1 MRVAIGQLGLLL
13 VLSRLGTLGGCLACF
28 GRFPKQSLEVEVRG
42 RGSDLG
48 ASGSLPSRR
57 GEGREVQAQAPSLA
71 RSLAEKS
78 FSSGTSNTA
87 AATISPW
94 LERGTVG
101 AGRRYSFGRS
111 FAARR
116 VGHGLPPH
124 PGVRCVSFFRR
135 DGWLRV
141 TKNAR
146 PALLTLSLCLCVV
159 AAQHCQLGPL
169 LRITIEVDRHPQ
181 SRLWIDRTVHACGR
195 SRVRCQQAGFL
206 ANTRPTRA
214 EQHETTASPRGP
226 LPPLS
231 VAKPSVLTRQEKKK
245 VGSSEGI
252 SDESAKDATPGRTTR
267 VQI

>member
-13 VLSRLGTLGGCLACF
+13 ALSRLGTLGGCLACF

-87 AATISPW
+87 AGAISPW

-245 VGSSEGI
+245 
-252 SDESAKDATPGRTTR
+252 
-267 VQI
+267 

>member
-42 RGSDLG
+42 RGSDQG

-87 AATISPW
+87 AATNSPW

-101 AGRRYSFGRS
+101 SGQRYSFGRS

-135 DGWLRV
+135 DGWLRA

-146 PALLTLSLCLCVV
+146 PALLTLSVFAWL
-159 AAQHCQLGPL
+159 P
-169 LRITIEVDRHPQ
+169 P
-181 SRLWIDRTVHACGR
+181 S
-195 SRVRCQQAGFL
+195 
-206 ANTRPTRA
+206 
-214 EQHETTASPRGP
+214 TASWDRFCA
-226 LPPLS
+226 S
-231 VAKPSVLTRQEKKK
+231 RSKLT
-245 VGSSEGI
+245 GI
-252 SDESAKDATPGRTTR
+252 RNPVCG
-267 VQI
+267 